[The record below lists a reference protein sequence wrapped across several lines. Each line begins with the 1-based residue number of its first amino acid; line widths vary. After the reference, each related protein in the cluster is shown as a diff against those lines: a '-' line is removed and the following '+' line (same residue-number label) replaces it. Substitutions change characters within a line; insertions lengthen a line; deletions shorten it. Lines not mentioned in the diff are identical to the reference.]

1 MKAVLFPGQGSQQ
14 PGMLADLAKTA
25 VLDTFAEAKSILG
38 VDLWALVQHGD
49 AEALSATEVT
59 QPLLLTAD
67 IALWRLWL
75 RESKMQLSDFSAFAG
90 HSLGEYAALVAAEA
104 LTFAEALPL
113 VALRAQLMQN
123 AVPLGEGGMAA
134 VLRLDDAAVIDICQS
149 ISANGAEVVEAVN
162 FNASGQVVIAGQ
174 AAAIAKAAEACKSA
188 GGKVVMLPVSVPA
201 HSSLMRAAAATLAKA
216 IAGVPIQL
224 PQVPV
229 LQNLD
234 AESSLTV
241 DSIREKLT
249 AQLYSPVLW
258 VKTLTT
264 LSEVYGVKAALECG
278 PGTVLTGLLKRQ
290 PVALSGFPLHDAA
303 SFSQALLQFAKSA

>member
-14 PGMLADLAKTA
+14 PRMLADLATDA

-38 VDLWALVQHGD
+38 VDFWALTQHGD

-67 IALWRLWL
+67 IALWRQWL
-75 RESKMQLSDFSAFAG
+75 QESKMQLTDFSAFAG

-104 LTFAEALPL
+104 MTFAEALPL

-123 AVPLGEGGMAA
+123 AVPAGEGGMAA
-134 VLRLDDAAVIDICQS
+134 VLRLEDAAVIDICQNL
-149 ISANGAEVVEAVN
+149 SANGAEIVEAVN
-162 FNASGQVVIAGQ
+162 FNAPGQVVIAGH
-174 AAAIAKAAEACKSA
+174 ATALAKAAEACKSA
-188 GGKVVMLPVSVPA
+188 GGKVVLLPVSVPA
-201 HSSLMRAAAATLAKA
+201 HSSLMRTAAAQLAVA
-216 IAGVPIQL
+216 IEKTALQL
-224 PQVPV
+224 PKVPV

-234 AESSLTV
+234 AESSLSV
-241 DSIREKLT
+241 ENIREKLT

-264 LSEVYGVKAALECG
+264 LSEVYGVKTALECG

-290 PVALSGFPLHDAA
+290 PVALSGFPLHDAP
-303 SFSQALLQFAKSA
+303 SFAQALVQFAKAV